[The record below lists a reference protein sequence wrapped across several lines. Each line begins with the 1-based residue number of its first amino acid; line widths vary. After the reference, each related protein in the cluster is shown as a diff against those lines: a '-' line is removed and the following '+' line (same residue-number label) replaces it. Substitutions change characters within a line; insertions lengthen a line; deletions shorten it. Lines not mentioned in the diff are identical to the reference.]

1 MSVQHL
7 AGIDPSQFFNLRSTT
22 AIGAH
27 RLETGV
33 SAVALS
39 NDFSTRLSVTT
50 AEGDTIRLA
59 ADLETDFRTGRYYVH
74 GGSGEAA
81 VSLGAESVNIPY
93 SETSASQSMET

>member
-7 AGIDPSQFFNLRSTT
+7 AGIDPSQFFNLRSTA

-33 SAVALS
+33 SALALS
-39 NDFSTRLSVTT
+39 NDFSGRLSVTT

-59 ADLETDFRTGRYYVH
+59 ADLETGFRAGGYYAH
-74 GGSGEAA
+74 GSSGK
-81 VSLGAESVNIPY
+81 
-93 SETSASQSMET
+93 QR